1 MEDSF
6 VEEYLDNWNKSISKE
21 YHVDFNIACLCLY
34 EDRINGVIYI
44 DATSDSLKWM
54 FRGDLS
60 NFPQIQFLVRNILRL
75 DSNFVP
81 DIVTRAAISILS
93 VLSDENQRR
102 VIDHIS
108 LVRVVED
115 VNDVDYLT
123 QYQGILKNTTESFND
138 YVIRQWIAFNI
149 DMNPD
154 FDPSEEECKSFDTSL
169 IRKSIDG
176 IINRITET
184 TYIDTDKVGRKV
196 ITEFFIDASKNTG
209 FAKLELKKLVPDL
222 SEKSKV
228 LYCLIMIS

>member
-1 MEDSF
+1 MLNSYKSNPFIIKFLDSTNPLSQ
-6 VEEYLDNWNKSISKE
+6 YDPTT
-21 YHVDFNIACLCLY
+21 CLYLY
-34 EDRINGVIYI
+34 EDEVHGVIYI
-44 DATSDSLKWM
+44 DATSDSVKWM

-60 NFPQIQFLVRNILRL
+60 NFPQIQFLVVSIRL
-75 DSNFVP
+75 MFKDNFTEM
-81 DIVTRAAISILS
+81 VTRAAISILS

-115 VNDVDYLT
+115 VHDVDYLT

-154 FDPSEEECKSFDTSL
+154 FYSSEEESKSFDTSL

-184 TYIDTDKVGRKV
+184 TYIDIKKVGRKG
-196 ITEFFIDASKNTG
+196 ISEFFIDASKNTG
-209 FAKLELKKLVPDL
+209 FAKLELQKLVPDL